1 MRHTVAHAQG
11 FRRRMALFQA
21 GRPKVARCIGGHHPR
36 FIGRGGEHHPGLRLL
51 PLARPRTLDQL
62 LRDLRN
68 EPGGLISGGAAKDHA
83 AFRVEN
89 IELLFGAR
97 DRHISQAALFFNFIR
112 VIDRLQSREN
122 PLFKSRKE
130 YYGEFQ
136 ALRGMHGHHNHR
148 IRGFVEVVDIRHQGD
163 LLEEPGEACLVP
175 VVLLILDDI
184 GRQFVDVVDAVLRV
198 VVFGGLQRFDVI
210 RPIQDEMV

>member
-1 MRHTVAHAQG
+1 
-11 FRRRMALFQA
+11 
-21 GRPKVARCIGGHHPR
+21 
-36 FIGRGGEHHPGLRLL
+36 
-51 PLARPRTLDQL
+51 
-62 LRDLRN
+62 
-68 EPGGLISGGAAKDHA
+68 
-83 AFRVEN
+83 
-89 IELLFGAR
+89 
-97 DRHISQAALFFNFIR
+97 
-112 VIDRLQSREN
+112 
-122 PLFKSRKE
+122 
-130 YYGEFQ
+130 
-136 ALRGMHGHHNHR
+136 MHGHHNHR